1 MWRRAT
7 SRALA
12 TCGLVF
18 SFYYATWRWPW
29 LLVIFY
35 PFVGPMVL
43 AAVVGAQALVMRRMP
58 PDPVSRAL
66 DIMAGGLLVLPIL
79 ALPLPFLA
87 AGSTEVSFVE
97 GCGAAD
103 TATMVWLLRLTWP
116 VLALG
121 EALVLVTLV
130 RRRDQLRSLPL
141 HGSLATLRTSFA
153 GPPLAL
159 VTALAVAQ
167 ELGAGGPGAV
177 VFFPATVA
185 AGGTLFAW
193 ATGRRWPAI
202 RALRTIA
209 GAVVVLGVTLVWP
222 ALQALGFELGLPLS
236 LGGLNS
242 GVYRCASFWD
252 SPNWSMVS
260 MRHQGWVL
268 VAVGVFLLFVK
279 DPESPV

>member
-1 MWRRAT
+1 MGARAT

-18 SFYYATWRWPW
+18 CFYYATWRWPW
-29 LLVIFY
+29 LLIIFY
-35 PFVGPMVL
+35 PFVGPVVL
-43 AAVVGAQALVMRRMP
+43 AALVGAQALVMRRMP

-66 DIMAGGLLVLPIL
+66 DVMAGGLLVLPVL
-79 ALPLPFLA
+79 ALPLALLA
-87 AGSTEVSFVE
+87 VGSTEVSFVE

-103 TATMVWLLRLTWP
+103 AATMVWLLRITWP

-130 RRRDQLRSLPL
+130 RRRDQLRSLPW
-141 HGSLATLRTSFA
+141 HGSLATLCTLFA

-159 VTALAVAQ
+159 VTALVVAQ

-177 VFFPATVA
+177 VFYPATIA

-202 RALRTIA
+202 RALRIIA
-209 GAVVVLGVTLVWP
+209 GAVLVLGGTMAWP
-222 ALQALGFELGLPLS
+222 ALQALGCELGLPLS

-242 GVYRCASFWD
+242 GVYRCAGFWD

-260 MRHQGWVL
+260 MRHQGL
-268 VAVGVFLLFVK
+268 VFVVIGILLLLAR
-279 DPESPV
+279 DPE